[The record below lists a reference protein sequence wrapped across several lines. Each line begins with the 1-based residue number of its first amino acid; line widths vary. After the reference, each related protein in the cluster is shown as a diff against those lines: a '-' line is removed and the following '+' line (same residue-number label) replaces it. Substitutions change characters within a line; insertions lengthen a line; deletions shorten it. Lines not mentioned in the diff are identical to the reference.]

1 MVPMVD
7 GNMNMQHWWNDTSGM
22 ETKYFHY
29 PKYFGLVPPHIQ

>member
-7 GNMNMQHWWNDTSGM
+7 GKQYWWNDTSVM
-22 ETKYFHY
+22 EMKYFHY